1 MRRQLPWA
9 IGALAAVA
17 AVGTLALPQVAQSQ
31 IKPDVEAMI
40 SAYSVADRECR
51 GAPDA
56 DAACYR
62 RTDIGQDLN
71 KAGWCYGKRGQGRA
85 DFEWHRCTAR
95 SLRAHA
101 E

>member
-1 MRRQLPWA
+1 MNRL
-9 IGALAAVA
+9 LAAVA
-17 AVGTLALPQVAQSQ
+17 LCALASSASSQ
-31 IKPDVEAMI
+31 ISPDVKSMI
-40 SAYSVADRECR
+40 SAYDVADQECR
-51 GAPDA
+51 GSPDA

-71 KAGWCYGKRGQGRA
+71 KIGWCYGKRGQGRA
-85 DFEWHRCTAR
+85 DFEWHRCTTR

>member
-1 MRRQLPWA
+1 MRPAVILIVLIFA
-9 IGALAAVA
+9 SYSALAR
-17 AVGTLALPQVAQSQ
+17 VGTDYRSMILA
-31 IKPDVEAMI
+31 
-40 SAYSVADRECR
+40 YGVADQECR
-51 GAPDA
+51 GRPDA

-85 DFEWHRCTAR
+85 NFEWHRCTAQ
-95 SLRAHA
+95 SLRAHV